1 MESILLAK
9 YALHVPCVMG
19 RKKVPGGKPRVGTL
33 SVMVIEYPP
42 GRPMVIEITAPEGLE
57 RESD

>member
-1 MESILLAK
+1 MALILLAK
-9 YALHVPCVMG
+9 YALHVPWVMG
-19 RKKVPGGKPRVGTL
+19 TKNGKLAVEAL
-33 SVMVIEYPP
+33 SVILIEYPP